1 MGKGFGYV
9 NFALVDS
16 VETAIQRNATELL
29 GREIRV
35 GRSVRKPKAT
45 INLAEKVKKGKLE
58 KGVKKPVLVNKKV
71 IKIGQKKLREA
82 EEMSFQGQTA
92 DGSASGGDLKAKKI
106 KKKKNRGEIK
116 KKKIAEKFA
125 KV

>member
-9 NFALVDS
+9 NFASVDS